1 MIHYEKIGGISG
13 GFGTNPGLTG
23 GLNTLPQT
31 AGGGPAVVPPPAAGG
46 TRAGAAMGTLLGN
59 YTSSLSK
66 RFKGLDY

>member
-1 MIHYEKIGGISG
+1 MSFVFTGGVDVIHYEKPGGISG

-46 TRAGAAMGTLLGN
+46 TRAGAAMGTLLG
-59 YTSSLSK
+59 K
-66 RFKGLDY
+66 